1 MKPAGT
7 SAKMLFGFLGP
18 NCEKKILAEK
28 FDFSMQ
34 LICPNS
40 TDKYYY
46 LFSRCRINT
55 HYYFFHHLDKVNFPE

>member
-40 TDKYYY
+40 TDKYY
-46 LFSRCRINT
+46 LVGVTSI
-55 HYYFFHHLDKVNFPE
+55 P